1 MEEHVRDVTLC
12 LCVRSANPN
21 EIFGAMNLVCVFTM
35 PYGWH
40 SNDVG
45 EESYSPEVS

>member
-45 EESYSPEVS
+45 EESYSSEVS